1 MKFNKFAFKSI
12 NDKKYRNWDG
22 YSLIYTYPFI
32 QEIKNKINLNEINV
46 IFDIGARDCCQTLEL
61 SDWFPEAEI
70 FAFEPIA
77 KSAEWC
83 RKNIKERQNIYF
95 FETVISNSNDKIDF
109 YQVVNG
115 NIGASSLLKKNNNHQ
130 YGSQYVQEK
139 IQIDSTKA
147 SSFIEKQNIKNVD
160 LIWMDVQ
167 GAEIEVLKSFENKI
181 NTVKAI
187 HTEVGLSQIYE
198 KATIKNELI
207 EYMKKQNFIV
217 ESIITNDLAIEED
230 IIFVNKNFLI

>member
-1 MKFNKFAFKSI
+1 MKFNKFAFNSI
-12 NDKKYRNWDG
+12 NEKKYRNWDG

-32 QEIKNKINLNEINV
+32 QALKNKINLNEINT
-46 IFDIGARDCCQTLEL
+46 IFDIGSRDCCQTLEMA
-61 SDWFPEAEI
+61 DWFPESKI
-70 FAFEPIA
+70 FAFEPIP

-83 RKNIKERQNIYF
+83 RKNTKERKNVYF
-95 FETVISNSNDKIDF
+95 FETAIANTNGKIDF
-109 YQVVNG
+109 YQVTNG

-139 IQIDSTKA
+139 IQIDSIKA
-147 SSFIEKQNIKNVD
+147 SSFIENENIENVD

-198 KATIKNELI
+198 NSTIKNELI
-207 EYMKKQNFIV
+207 EYMEKQNFIV
-217 ESIITNDLAIEED
+217 ESVIKNDLAIEED
-230 IIFVNKNFLI
+230 IIFINKKFLI